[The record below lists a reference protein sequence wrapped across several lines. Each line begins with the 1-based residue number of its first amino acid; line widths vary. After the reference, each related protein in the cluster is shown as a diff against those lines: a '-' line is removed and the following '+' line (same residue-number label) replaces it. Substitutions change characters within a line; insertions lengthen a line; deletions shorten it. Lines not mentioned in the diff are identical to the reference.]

1 MAQEI
6 PPFESL
12 IYELDGH
19 VCTLTLNRPEKR
31 NALSGQ
37 LVNELIVALETAGE
51 DPEVRVVVL
60 TGAGKAFCAGAD
72 LSQMSGAGASGGT
85 AIAWR
90 GGFEELNIAFT
101 EIGKP
106 VICKVRRYALA
117 GALALV
123 CNSTFVLAEDNAT
136 FGAPEIDRGIFPMM
150 VMASLFRTVPK
161 RKGLELVLC
170 GERISAAEAT
180 QMGLIT
186 RAVPSDEL
194 DDAVAALA
202 ATLANK
208 PPVAVRLGLE
218 AYHAQSEKDFEEAL
232 PYLQE
237 MLMKCLG
244 TEDAQEGVM
253 AFLQKREPVWKGR

>member
-12 IYELDGH
+12 IYELEGH
-19 VCTLTLNRPEKR
+19 VCTVTLNRPEKR

-37 LVNELIVALETAGE
+37 LVNELIVALETAGA

-60 TGAGKAFCAGAD
+60 TGAGKSFCAGGD
-72 LSQMSGAGASGGT
+72 LSQMSGGDAGGQSDFP
-85 AIAWR
+85 WR
-90 GGFEELNIAFT
+90 GGFCELNLAFV

-106 VICKVRRYALA
+106 VICKIRRYALA

-123 CNSTFVLAEDNAT
+123 CSSTFVLAEDNAT

-161 RKGLELVLC
+161 RKGLELILT
-170 GERISAAEAT
+170 GERISADEAA

-194 DDAVAALA
+194 DNAVATLA
-202 ATLANK
+202 AALANK
-208 PPVAVRLGLE
+208 PPAAVRLGLE
-218 AYHAQSEKDFEEAL
+218 AYHAQSEKDLAEAL
-232 PYLQE
+232 PYLQD
-237 MLMKCLG
+237 MLMKCLS